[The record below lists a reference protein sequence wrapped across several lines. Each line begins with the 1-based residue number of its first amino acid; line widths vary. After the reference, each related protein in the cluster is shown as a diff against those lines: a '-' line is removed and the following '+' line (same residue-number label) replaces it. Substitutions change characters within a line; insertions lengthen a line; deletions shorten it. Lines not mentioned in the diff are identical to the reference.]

1 MVRSVLCRGWPSA
14 CEATSCGA
22 TFHRKCGRIEK
33 LRSTIRM
40 ASAVGD
46 HHGDRESVVD
56 LAVHEPR
63 LDAEG
68 VVGKRGPEE
77 RADLLVIAGLR
88 VRATEQR
95 LHLVFQAMPGQA
107 W

>member
-22 TFHRKCGRIEK
+22 TFQRKCGRIEK
-33 LRSTIRM
+33 LRSTTRM
-40 ASAVGD
+40 GSAICH

-63 LDAEG
+63 LDSKG
-68 VVGKRGPEE
+68 VVGQGGPEE
-77 RADLLVIAGLR
+77 RADLVVVTRIR
-88 VRATEQR
+88 ERARDER
-95 LHLVFQAMPGQA
+95 FHLAL
-107 W
+107 